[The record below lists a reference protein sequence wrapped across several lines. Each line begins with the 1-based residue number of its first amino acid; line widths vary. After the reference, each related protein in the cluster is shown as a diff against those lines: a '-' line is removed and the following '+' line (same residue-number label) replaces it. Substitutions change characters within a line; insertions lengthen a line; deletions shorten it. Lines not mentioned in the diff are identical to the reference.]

1 MPAILVDSA
10 RVAMAEAIMSRT
22 IHLAWGSGDPSWDVT
37 PVPDSTSETQ
47 LVAEIGRRTVTSA
60 QYCYEDPVGS
70 IQVPTGTF
78 SPSLTATSSIYL
90 RFNFDFSD
98 SPLAT
103 IRELGVFSGTVTN
116 PSLPS
121 GQMYFLPSDVA
132 SPGRLLVAERITA
145 FTRSA
150 NVRQAFE
157 FVISF

>member
-22 IHLAWGSGDPSWDVT
+22 LHLAWGSGSPSWDAT
-37 PVPDSTSETQ
+37 PVPNSTSETA
-47 LVAEIGRRTVTSA
+47 LVAEVGRRAVASA
-60 QYCYEDPVGS
+60 QYCYEDPSGS

-78 SPSLTATSSIYL
+78 SPSLTSTNSIYL

-98 SPLAT
+98 SPTAT
-103 IRELGVFSGTVTN
+103 IRELGVFVGTVTN
-116 PSLPS
+116 PSLPP
-121 GQMYFLPSDVA
+121 GQMYFLPSDIV
-132 SPGRLLVAERITA
+132 SPGRLLVAERVTA

-157 FVISF
+157 FVITF